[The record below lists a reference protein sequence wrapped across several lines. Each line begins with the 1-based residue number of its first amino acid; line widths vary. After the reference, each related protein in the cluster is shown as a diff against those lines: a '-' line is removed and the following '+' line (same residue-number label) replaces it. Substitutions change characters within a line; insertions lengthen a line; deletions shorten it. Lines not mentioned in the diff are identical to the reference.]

1 MRNYNTLGISR
12 GIDDDTMEKDIEKV
26 IKSVVIPF
34 RVPKTVKVSK
44 SLDDK
49 EKIKKKYLYRV
60 KSRI

>member
-1 MRNYNTLGISR
+1 
-12 GIDDDTMEKDIEKV
+12 MEKDIEKV